1 LRGLPLNIQDGSLLG
16 HWRQH
21 TTMDQAW
28 PAVQGV
34 LAEARKHQAVVTVL
48 WHNAS
53 FEAPHYWEPLY
64 RRIIEQGKRDNAVFL
79 TAAQAVS

>member
-1 LRGLPLNIQDGSLLG
+1 
-16 HWRQH
+16 
-21 TTMDQAW
+21 MDQAW
-28 PAVQGV
+28 PAVQRV
-34 LAEARKHQAVVTVL
+34 LAEAREHQAVVTVL